1 MKRLILVFVLW
12 LAAFL
17 VQTEVFAQDPYKIK
31 VVVID
36 AGHGGHDPGAVGKSS
51 KEKDIALS
59 VALKLGNYIKTN
71 YKDVKV
77 VYTRDTDVFVELYKR
92 ADIANKANADLFI
105 SIHCNATESTKPNGT
120 ETWVMGLAKSKA
132 NLEVAKKENSAILL
146 ESNANES
153 YNNFDPNSPES
164 YIIFSLFQSA
174 YRDQSIDFATKIENE
189 FKTRVGRNDRG
200 VKEAGFLVLW
210 KTTMPSVLIELG
222 FVSNPEEEKFL
233 KSTQGQDYLA
243 SAIYRAF
250 KQYKIEMEGPEVQSE
265 KADIKPV
272 EVENKKE
279 DAKQETVEVKK
290 ADADTAKAAA
300 VVEDEI
306 VFGVQFT
313 SSSVKKP
320 ASASSFQSLQDVWS
334 YYQSG
339 LYKYVSGK
347 FETIDD
353 AVSHLTIVRSKGFSD
368 AFVVAFVNGK
378 RITPQEAVRLIE
390 EKKKNNP

>member
-1 MKRLILVFVLW
+1 VKRLILVFVLW

>member
-1 MKRLILVFVLW
+1 MKRLIFVFVLW
-12 LAAFL
+12 LAVFL
-17 VQTEVFAQDPYKIK
+17 WNTKVYSQDPYKIK

-36 AGHGGHDPGAVGKSS
+36 AGHGGNDPGAVGKSS

-77 VYTRDTDVFVELYKR
+77 IYTRDTDVFVELYKR
-92 ADIANKANADLFI
+92 AEIANKANADLFI
-105 SIHCNATESTKPNGT
+105 SIHCNATESSKPNGT
-120 ETWVMGLAKSKA
+120 ETWVMGLHKSQA

-146 ESNANES
+146 ESNSGDA
-153 YNNFDPNSPES
+153 YDNFNPNSPES

-174 YRDQSIDFATKIENE
+174 FRDQSIDFATKIENE

-250 KQYKIEMEGPEVQSE
+250 KQYKTEMEGSDGKAEQSDL
-265 KADIKPV
+265 KSVD
-272 EVENKKE
+272 VENKKE
-279 DAKQETVEVKK
+279 DAKQESVQAKQ
-290 ADADTAKAAA
+290 ADADTIKTAAL
-300 VVEDEI
+300 VEDEI

-313 SSSVKKP
+313 SSSEKKP

-347 FETIDD
+347 YDTIDD
-353 AVSHLTIVRSKGFSD
+353 AVSHLKIVRSKGFSD

-378 RITPQEAVRLIE
+378 RITPQEAVKLIE